1 MISLLI
7 SFVCPIGCAR
17 TRPAITS
24 LWQQVPPVRWPGRE
38 TSVEDPKP
46 EPSVAANVALRKEG
60 ETDFA
65 GVASVEGKSKSISIP
80 FGMKRSAQEPR
91 NDDLPG
97 NIHFGDASETDSP
110 FSDLDPTNSPLDRLN
125 AALSDDVRQS
135 LPQQSVTMLEE
146 RVRVDSLISRA
157 RELLDL
163 GQYDQARDAALA
175 AMEIGESAQL
185 EYSPDEDRPIDL
197 VRRIEGQQ
205 EAIQVAQ
212 ESATRKA
219 AAAVSLP
226 HDLDADGAAIS
237 QVESADK
244 DSKEMS
250 RKQRGWSNLFR
261 REKKPN
267 SPPSANSVTQAA
279 NEVTP
284 KRQTPSSNWPATG
297 RTNHADTHDA
307 VVMANRSVSL
317 GSLDNSSEFERTLAR
332 PSELVRPD
340 RDSANAPIAAPIM
353 PVIADNEDDRSS
365 QSFSESHNP
374 PPTDDSSTSLPDLEA
389 EEIASAPRHDTSSIH
404 DEMPIEAL
412 EDDDSSR
419 QVDGIPL
426 YVAISLVV
434 GSAIAIY
441 WYRRGAT

>member
-1 MISLLI
+1 M
-7 SFVCPIGCAR
+7 
-17 TRPAITS
+17 
-24 LWQQVPPVRWPGRE
+24 
-38 TSVEDPKP
+38 
-46 EPSVAANVALRKEG
+46 
-60 ETDFA
+60 
-65 GVASVEGKSKSISIP
+65 
-80 FGMKRSAQEPR
+80 
-91 NDDLPG
+91 
-97 NIHFGDASETDSP
+97 
-110 FSDLDPTNSPLDRLN
+110 
-125 AALSDDVRQS
+125 
-135 LPQQSVTMLEE
+135 
-146 RVRVDSLISRA
+146 
-157 RELLDL
+157 
-163 GQYDQARDAALA
+163 
-175 AMEIGESAQL
+175 
-185 EYSPDEDRPIDL
+185 
-197 VRRIEGQQ
+197 
-205 EAIQVAQ
+205 
-212 ESATRKA
+212 
-219 AAAVSLP
+219 
-226 HDLDADGAAIS
+226 
-237 QVESADK
+237 
-244 DSKEMS
+244 
-250 RKQRGWSNLFR
+250 
-261 REKKPN
+261 
-267 SPPSANSVTQAA
+267 TQAA

-426 YVAISLVV
+426 YVAISLVI